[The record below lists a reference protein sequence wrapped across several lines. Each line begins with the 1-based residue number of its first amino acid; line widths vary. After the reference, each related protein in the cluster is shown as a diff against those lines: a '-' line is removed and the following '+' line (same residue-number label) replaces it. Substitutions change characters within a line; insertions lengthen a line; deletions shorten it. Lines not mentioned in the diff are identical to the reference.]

1 MRSYLLLILLF
12 FLITS
17 CGSVLDKKVD
27 SYDLIPDESRIV
39 ISIKNLNKFK
49 SSINNNDYLASIV
62 ASDSTLNKMINSLEL
77 IDSNSEILIGIY
89 GKNNK
94 NYVILGEEILKDSIS
109 FNYYNS
115 YKNIDVISNNEIA
128 LNETG
133 NDHFIQKFKK
143 LNLTNTNFSIAVDS
157 GYTNDFL
164 NKFLD
169 KKNLN
174 HNSNLILNI
183 SATKNVILMNGVID
197 NLYVETNE
205 NDNLLKF
212 EEIKYT
218 ERELYF
224 DIEKELSENYDI
236 LRTNQEKKIIF
247 FNYEKENS
255 KKYKVF
261 QFKNGDNIL
270 NVNGIISE
278 FKSEISNSV
287 NNLKFE
293 IRFPNE
299 IILGPIMVKN
309 HITNK
314 NEIIVQDSENNIHL
328 INNNGQIEWTKK
340 IKGKIINEIHQIDSY
355 NNGKLQYVFVTENEL
370 YMIDR
375 KGRNVGKFPLKFN
388 DKITKPISVFDYDK
402 NKNYRLL
409 VTQSNELFMFDS
421 KGKMVKGFN
430 YEKNGEIINKPKHFR
445 IGNKDIIVF
454 KTSKQLSIINRR
466 GRIRIKTD
474 KNYNFSKDDVFRH
487 KNILVTTTKK
497 NEIVKIKMDGKTTLE
512 NSMPFNS
519 KIISDKNNIFKLQK
533 NIVSNPNYK
542 KEIQFGKYD
551 DFKIFDFNKNYFLSI
566 YDSQNKNLYLLN
578 EKLEINEGFPMKSE
592 GKADFSNNDG
602 QINFAFKSESQ
613 KIKFFSFK

>member
-1 MRSYLLLILLF
+1 
-12 FLITS
+12 
-17 CGSVLDKKVD
+17 
-27 SYDLIPDESRIV
+27 
-39 ISIKNLNKFK
+39 
-49 SSINNNDYLASIV
+49 
-62 ASDSTLNKMINSLEL
+62 
-77 IDSNSEILIGIY
+77 
-89 GKNNK
+89 
-94 NYVILGEEILKDSIS
+94 
-109 FNYYNS
+109 
-115 YKNIDVISNNEIA
+115 
-128 LNETG
+128 
-133 NDHFIQKFKK
+133 
-143 LNLTNTNFSIAVDS
+143 
-157 GYTNDFL
+157 
-164 NKFLD
+164 
-169 KKNLN
+169 
-174 HNSNLILNI
+174 
-183 SATKNVILMNGVID
+183 
-197 NLYVETNE
+197 
-205 NDNLLKF
+205 
-212 EEIKYT
+212 
-218 ERELYF
+218 
-224 DIEKELSENYDI
+224 
-236 LRTNQEKKIIF
+236 
-247 FNYEKENS
+247 
-255 KKYKVF
+255 
-261 QFKNGDNIL
+261 
-270 NVNGIISE
+270 
-278 FKSEISNSV
+278 
-287 NNLKFE
+287 
-293 IRFPNE
+293 
-299 IILGPIMVKN
+299 MVKN

-314 NEIIVQDSENNIHL
+314 NEIIVQDSKNNIHL

-340 IKGKIINEIHQIDSY
+340 IKGKIIKEIHQIDSY

-375 KGRNVGKFPLKFN
+375 KGRNVGKFPLNFN

-578 EKLEINEGFPMKSE
+578 EKLKINEGFPMKSE

-602 QINFAFKSESQ
+602 QIDFAFKSESQ
-613 KIKFFSFK
+613 KIKFFNFK